1 MAKKQQGIQ
10 SVEIGMR
17 VLKALASTFEEMNLK
32 SLSAAAG
39 MSASTAHRY
48 LVSLGRAGLVEQ
60 NPVSGRYGLGVQAL
74 EIGLAALGRID
85 SVKIGTAAQAE
96 VRRRVDVNLLL
107 AVWGTHGATVI
118 RWEEAS
124 QPVTVNV
131 RVGSVM
137 PLLTSATGRGFV
149 SWRHDAHIAKL
160 IAAEVTQRQKQG
172 LPPIDVEEIRTE
184 AHKHGL
190 ARVHGD
196 LMTGIAGLAVPL
208 LAHDGNALMMLTAFG
223 VQGVFDA
230 QWNGPVANALRAVA
244 AEANRRL
251 GPPVLK

>member
-17 VLKALASTFEEMNLK
+17 VLRALASTPQEMNLK
-32 SLSAAAG
+32 SISAAAG

-60 NPVSGRYGLGVQAL
+60 DPVSGRYGLGVQAL

-85 SVKIGTAAQAE
+85 SIKVGTAAQAE
-96 VRRRVDVNLLL
+96 LRKRVDVNSLL

-124 QPVTVNV
+124 QSVTVNV

-137 PLLTSATGRGFV
+137 PILTSATGRGFL
-149 SWRHDAHIAKL
+149 SWRNDALIVKL
-160 IAAEVTQRQKQG
+160 IAAEAAQRQKQS
-172 LPPIDVEEIRTE
+172 LPPVDVDEIRAE
-184 AHKHGL
+184 ARKHGV
-190 ARVHGD
+190 ARVQGH
-196 LMTGIAGLAVPL
+196 LMTGISGLAVPL
-208 LAHDGNALMMLTAFG
+208 LAPDGTALMVLTAFG

-230 QWNGPVANALRAVA
+230 HWNGPVANALRAVA
-244 AEANRRL
+244 SEANRRL
-251 GPPVLK
+251 GPPMLK